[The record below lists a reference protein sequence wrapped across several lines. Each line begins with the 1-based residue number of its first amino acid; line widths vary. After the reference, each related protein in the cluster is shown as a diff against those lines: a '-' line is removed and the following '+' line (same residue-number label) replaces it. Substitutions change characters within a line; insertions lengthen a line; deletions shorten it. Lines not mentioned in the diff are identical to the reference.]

1 MPRRR
6 GERGKIGNPGEI
18 PVGSRAA
25 GVACGVASSDNRGL
39 RSRRRRR
46 GRRRRCRCGDK
57 CTCHAVAMST
67 GWRMKGRKKKK
78 YSWTGARRRRR
89 RGGGGWRTEPQP
101 RERPRCVAQTSAHRA
116 PLPRRT
122 TARSRWPST
131 RCSLGACRGTLV
143 PRVPL
148 LPPPSSPPT
157 LQRKR
162 KKRGRGSPAS
172 DRSRIPTAFLR
183 RIRPPGAARKLW
195 GRRQGPARDETT
207 VTAPGEGREF
217 GGKSRCLGGPYS
229 YYHY

>member
-57 CTCHAVAMST
+57 CTCHAFAMST

-78 YSWTGARRRRR
+78 YSWTGARRRR

-116 PLPRRT
+116 PPSTAYHRAVEMAFYPVFAGGLPRDARPPRSSSSSSFLPSYPAEEEEEERT
-122 TARSRWPST
+122 GFSSVRSIENPH
-131 RCSLGACRGTLV
+131 
-143 PRVPL
+143 RV
-148 LPPPSSPPT
+148 SSPHSAS
-157 LQRKR
+157 
-162 KKRGRGSPAS
+162 RGGTQALGP
-172 DRSRIPTAFLR
+172 
-183 RIRPPGAARKLW
+183 PPGA
-195 GRRQGPARDETT
+195 G
-207 VTAPGEGREF
+207 
-217 GGKSRCLGGPYS
+217 SR
-229 YYHY
+229 

>member
-6 GERGKIGNPGEI
+6 GDRGKIENPGEI

-57 CTCHAVAMST
+57 CTCHAFAMST
-67 GWRMKGRKKKK
+67 GWRMKGRKQK
-78 YSWTGARRRRR
+78 SWTGARRR

-122 TARSRWPST
+122 TARSRWPAT
-131 RCSLGACRGTLV
+131 RCSLGTCRGTPEGSLRKHARSSSSSSLPSYYPAEEEEEERTRFSSV
-143 PRVPL
+143 RSIENPHRV
-148 LPPPSSPPT
+148 SSPHSAP
-157 LQRKR
+157 
-162 KKRGRGSPAS
+162 RGGTQALGP
-172 DRSRIPTAFLR
+172 
-183 RIRPPGAARKLW
+183 PPGA
-195 GRRQGPARDETT
+195 G
-207 VTAPGEGREF
+207 
-217 GGKSRCLGGPYS
+217 SR
-229 YYHY
+229 